1 MCPPQALLNK
11 RKTLVLVTI
20 FCLIEAMWSW
30 ALIARGVRHRVD
42 PITAL
47 FSLLLIFIAV
57 SIAYRSFFWAD
68 RTVFGLLAGV
78 GVLIVG
84 RALPLSPPAILALNV
99 AKSSMWTIAGL
110 VCLIA
115 LALGF
120 RASRR
125 I

>member
-1 MCPPQALLNK
+1 MSPAQALLNK
-11 RKTLVLVTI
+11 RKTLVLVTL
-20 FCLIEAMWSW
+20 FCLIEAVWSW
-30 ALIARGVRHRVD
+30 ALIARGVRYRVD

-47 FSLLLIFIAV
+47 FSLFLIFIAV

-68 RTVFGLLAGV
+68 RAVFGLLAGV
-78 GVLIVG
+78 GVLIVA
-84 RALPLSPPAILALNV
+84 RALPLSSPAMLALNV
-99 AKSSMWTIAGL
+99 TKSSMWTIAGL

-115 LALGF
+115 LVLGF